1 MVGDGAGGSMQDT
14 AYTLGAP
21 MQVCQGRESM
31 EAVGGP
37 AVSPGVLGRW
47 GWQPVWATEDR
58 RQDGEAWEVGSRR
71 GTVAVAGQG
80 ALGL

>member
-14 AYTLGAP
+14 AYTLGA
-21 MQVCQGRESM
+21 MQVCQGRKSV

-47 GWQPVWATEDR
+47 RWQPVWATEDR
-58 RQDGEAWEVGSRR
+58 QQDGEAWDVGSRPGR
-71 GTVAVAGQG
+71 VAVAGQG
-80 ALGL
+80 AVGL